1 LSAPA
6 RGRASALEAA
16 GRFFEAALAYEEAQE
31 TELAIENLGRLTASH
46 PRYREACR
54 HAVRLAAQGAGPSLV
69 FENLLAAFV
78 RGGPEGDEEAAA
90 FRTLAELYER
100 CGIPENAVEVLQKL
114 VAARPG
120 DAEALALLER
130 LRHAPSELP
139 ELPELG
145 PEPQRAAAPLAPAVS
160 PATAEEGGPAFRV
173 GALISERYR
182 LDERIGSGG
191 SSVVFR
197 ATDALLG
204 DKVAIKVLTHGVYD
218 RETDERLRR
227 ELVLSRRIQ
236 HRNVVRLFDIGL
248 AHGFRF
254 ISMELLSGIDLRA
267 RMRGSELPLD
277 EGLDYLIQACHGLE
291 AAHAEGIVH
300 RDVKPENCFITR
312 GGVLKLMD
320 FGLAKPQEASGVTT
334 TGIVAGTPAYMAPE
348 QVMDFRKV
356 SPSADLYSLGIVAY
370 EMFTGHVPFDHAEP
384 IPLMLMHMNDQPA
397 PPRSQNPLIPEAL
410 EQIILDC
417 LEKNPSSRVA
427 SSTVLSGRLQA
438 LRDRL

>member
-1 LSAPA
+1 
-6 RGRASALEAA
+6 
-16 GRFFEAALAYEEAQE
+16 
-31 TELAIENLGRLTASH
+31 
-46 PRYREACR
+46 
-54 HAVRLAAQGAGPSLV
+54 V

-78 RGGPEGDEEAAA
+78 RGGPQGDEEAAV
-90 FRTLAELYER
+90 FRALAQLYER
-100 CGIPENAVEVLQKL
+100 HRIPENAVEVLEKL

-120 DAEALALLER
+120 DAEALAELAA
-130 LRHAPSELP
+130 LRPAQGDLP
-139 ELPELG
+139 ELPELE
-145 PEPQRAAAPLAPAVS
+145 PEPPRAARPLAPPDTGA
-160 PATAEEGGPAFRV
+160 ADQEGEPAFRV
-173 GALISERYR
+173 GALIGERYR

-197 ATDALLG
+197 ATDVLLG

-248 AHGFRF
+248 AHGFRY
-254 ISMELLSGIDLRA
+254 ISMELLSGVDLRS
-267 RMRGSELPLD
+267 RMRGGELPLD
-277 EGLDYLIQACHGLE
+277 EGLDYLIQACRGLE

-312 GGVLKLMD
+312 GAVLKLMD
-320 FGLAKPQEASGVTT
+320 FGLAKPQQASGITT

-356 SPSADLYSLGIVAY
+356 SPSADIYSLGIVAY
-370 EMFTGHVPFDHAEP
+370 EMFTGRVPFDHAEP
-384 IPLMLMHMNDQPA
+384 IPLMLMHVNDQPA
-397 PPRSQNPLIPEAL
+397 PPRSRNPLISETL
-410 EQIILDC
+410 ERIILDC
-417 LEKNPSSRVA
+417 LAKNPSARVA
-427 SSTVLSGRLQA
+427 SCSALGQRLQA